1 MPIIDTYLKHLT
13 TQGAK
18 LADTLVYDSY
28 HAIQKSILS
37 YVQRKFIEPLPADK
51 KKQASDITYQI
62 NISRRPN
69 LEYYKN
75 NCVGFFIPA
84 AFTALNI
91 LEADKS
97 QFGAA
102 DLYEGYAF
110 LQNFFKYE
118 FSYDNDLDMESYV
131 QQNLDAFMEDGT
143 LTFQPDPSNTYHLSE
158 SGKRKL
164 KRFAIFLKPYFESY
178 WIVLNFFMIT
188 PANTIKSKDRLKKIA
203 DTGDQ
208 MFKRN
213 EISRK
218 EALNK
223 ISFKNAVEFFI
234 SRGVK
239 GPEDMDR
246 IEFYAE
252 AIQRA
257 IKIL

>member
-1 MPIIDTYLKHLT
+1 M
-13 TQGAK
+13 
-18 LADTLVYDSY
+18 
-28 HAIQKSILS
+28 
-37 YVQRKFIEPLPADK
+37 
-51 KKQASDITYQI
+51 
-62 NISRRPN
+62 
-69 LEYYKN
+69 
-75 NCVGFFIPA
+75 GFFI
-84 AFTALNI
+84 I
-91 LEADKS
+91 
-97 QFGAA
+97 
-102 DLYEGYAF
+102 
-110 LQNFFKYE
+110 
-118 FSYDNDLDMESYV
+118 
-131 QQNLDAFMEDGT
+131 
-143 LTFQPDPSNTYHLSE
+143 
-158 SGKRKL
+158 

-223 ISFKNAVEFFI
+223 ISFKNAVEFFT

-239 GPEDMDR
+239 GPEQMDR